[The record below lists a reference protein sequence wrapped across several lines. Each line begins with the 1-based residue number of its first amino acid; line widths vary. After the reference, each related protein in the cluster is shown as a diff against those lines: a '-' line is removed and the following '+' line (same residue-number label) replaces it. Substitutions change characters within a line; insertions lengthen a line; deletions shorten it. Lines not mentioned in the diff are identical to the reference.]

1 MTEITVY
8 VGKMDKGPKKQEHEA
23 GRRLLA
29 AGLMDRFGVTL
40 RKEDLAVAE
49 KGKPYLKGERIFIL
63 ISAIPG
69 TLCSAPWGNAR
80 WVWTL
85 SGTKICIFCGQA
97 EDFCRKKS
105 GSNGRKAKI
114 PRKYFFDR
122 WVIREAYLKWKGT
135 GIDRDLRSLSFDG
148 QGRLFHVADGY
159 SAAVWTEESFFLRL
173 RFLF

>member
-49 KGKPYLKGERIFIL
+49 KGKPYLKGREDLHFNISHSGNFVLCALGECPLGVDIERH
-63 ISAIPG
+63 
-69 TLCSAPWGNAR
+69 
-80 WVWTL
+80 
-85 SGTKICIFCGQA
+85 K
-97 EDFCRKKS
+97 
-105 GSNGRKAKI
+105 
-114 PRKYFFDR
+114 
-122 WVIREAYLKWKGT
+122 
-135 GIDRDLRSLSFDG
+135 DL
-148 QGRLFHVADGY
+148 H
-159 SAAVWTEESFFLRL
+159 FLRTGR

>member
-49 KGKPYLKGERIFIL
+49 KGKPYLKGREDLHFNISHSGNSVLCALGECPLGVDIERHKDLHFL
-63 ISAIPG
+63 RTGRRFPSEEEWKQWEK
-69 TLCSAPWGNAR
+69 S
-80 WVWTL
+80 
-85 SGTKICIFCGQA
+85 
-97 EDFCRKKS
+97 ED
-105 GSNGRKAKI
+105 

>member
-8 VGKMDKGPKKQEHEA
+8 VGKLEKGSREQERMS

-29 AGLMDRFGVTL
+29 AGMRDRFGVDL
-40 RKEDLAVAE
+40 REEDLAVTQ
-49 KGKPYLKGERIFIL
+49 KGKPYLKERPDLNFN
-63 ISAIPG
+63 ISH
-69 TLCSAPWGNAR
+69 
-80 WVWTL
+80 
-85 SGTKICIFCGQA
+85 
-97 EDFCRKKS
+97 S
-105 GSNGRKAKI
+105 GSFVLCALGECPLGVDIERHKDLNFLRTGKRFLTEEEWTQWEKSEN

-135 GIDRDLRSLSFDG
+135 GIDRDLRSLPFDG
-148 QGRLFHVADGY
+148 QGRLFYVTEGY